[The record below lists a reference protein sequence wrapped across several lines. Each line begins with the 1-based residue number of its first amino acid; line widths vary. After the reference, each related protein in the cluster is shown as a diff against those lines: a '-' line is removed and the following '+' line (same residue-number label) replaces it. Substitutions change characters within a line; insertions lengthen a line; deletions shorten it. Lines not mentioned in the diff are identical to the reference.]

1 MWWKMPHVS
10 RRSTVACKWRFG
22 SKPISWFSPSAMKV
36 PAFPKPSGRRFS
48 TCSTPPHGVIAA
60 GRAPGLAWRSVRAWS
75 APTADASRSRMAL
88 MAGVRASVSPCRCRP
103 SLRSKW
109 SRRCDRPVGYADVL
123 RSKILCHDRTPMS
136 QAATILVIDDEPQI
150 RKFLRISLA
159 SQGYKVL
166 EAGTGAEGLSQAA
179 LNKPDLL
186 VLDLGLPDM
195 DGQDVLSQF
204 REWSAVPVLVLSVRA
219 SEGEKV
225 QALDSGAND
234 YVTKPFGIQEFLA
247 RIRALLR
254 QAPDSGQAASALVIG
269 PLTVDLAYRRV
280 LLDGLEVAL
289 TRKEYAV
296 LAQLARYPGR
306 VITQQQLLKDIWGP
320 THVEDTHYLR
330 IVVGHL
336 RQKLADDPAA
346 PRFIVTEAGVGYR
359 VLNGGGL

>member
-1 MWWKMPHVS
+1 
-10 RRSTVACKWRFG
+10 
-22 SKPISWFSPSAMKV
+22 
-36 PAFPKPSGRRFS
+36 
-48 TCSTPPHGVIAA
+48 
-60 GRAPGLAWRSVRAWS
+60 
-75 APTADASRSRMAL
+75 
-88 MAGVRASVSPCRCRP
+88 
-103 SLRSKW
+103 
-109 SRRCDRPVGYADVL
+109 
-123 RSKILCHDRTPMS
+123 MS
-136 QAATILVIDDEPQI
+136 QTATILVIDDEPQI

-166 EAGTGAEGLSQAA
+166 EAGTGSDGLTQAA

-204 REWSAVPVLVLSVRA
+204 REWSTVPVLVLSVRA

-225 QALDSGAND
+225 RALDAGAND

-247 RIRALLR
+247 RIRSLLR
-254 QAPDSGQAASALVIG
+254 QAPESGQVESAVVIG
-269 PLTVDLAYRRV
+269 PLNIDLAYRRV
-280 LLDGLEVAL
+280 SLGDTEVGL

-296 LAQLARYPGR
+296 LAQLARHPGR

-336 RQKLADDPAA
+336 RQKLGDDPAA
-346 PRFIVTEAGVGYR
+346 PQYIVTEAGVGYR
-359 VLNGGGL
+359 LVNA

>member
-1 MWWKMPHVS
+1 
-10 RRSTVACKWRFG
+10 
-22 SKPISWFSPSAMKV
+22 
-36 PAFPKPSGRRFS
+36 
-48 TCSTPPHGVIAA
+48 
-60 GRAPGLAWRSVRAWS
+60 
-75 APTADASRSRMAL
+75 
-88 MAGVRASVSPCRCRP
+88 
-103 SLRSKW
+103 
-109 SRRCDRPVGYADVL
+109 
-123 RSKILCHDRTPMS
+123 MS
-136 QAATILVIDDEPQI
+136 QTATILVIDDEPQI

-166 EAGTGAEGLSQAA
+166 EAGTGNDGLTQAA

-204 REWSAVPVLVLSVRA
+204 REWSTVPVLVLSVRA

-225 QALDSGAND
+225 RALDAGAND

-247 RIRALLR
+247 RIRSLLR
-254 QAPDSGQAASALVIG
+254 QAPESGQVESAVVIG
-269 PLTVDLAYRRV
+269 PLNIDLAYRRV
-280 LLDGLEVAL
+280 SLGDVEVGL

-296 LAQLARYPGR
+296 LAQLARHPGR

-336 RQKLADDPAA
+336 RQKLGDDPAA
-346 PRFIVTEAGVGYR
+346 PQYIVTEAGVGYR
-359 VLNGGGL
+359 LMNA